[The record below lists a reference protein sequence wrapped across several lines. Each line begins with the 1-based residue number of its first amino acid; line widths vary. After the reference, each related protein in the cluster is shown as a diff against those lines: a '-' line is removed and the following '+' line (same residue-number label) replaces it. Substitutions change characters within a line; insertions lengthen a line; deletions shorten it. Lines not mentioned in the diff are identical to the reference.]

1 MLFYSLLHNVL
12 KLKKEYKTCMT
23 ILAYNALELLR
34 TKQKAFLKYVYE
46 LLSQ

>member
-1 MLFYSLLHNVL
+1 MLFYSLLLNVL
-12 KLKKEYKTCMT
+12 KSKKEYKICMAFQ
-23 ILAYNALELLR
+23 AYNALELLR